1 MIRKRYRLQID
12 FDMMIHDATAE
23 RCATVRE
30 RGRESRAGDDLPLV
44 PEDISENP
52 SQEDLD
58 STQALMDEIMK
69 DPDLFLA
76 WMSKNVLLYAE
87 DAVAHA
93 IEGTQ
98 RVDQI
103 LHPAVE
109 RLPPRARHWWRQTF
123 GAEDDDTAERVVYLF
138 DVLSCHAR
146 RPTVFEVDLGG

>member
-23 RCATVRE
+23 RCTAVRE
-30 RGRESRAGDDLPLV
+30 RGRDSRASDDLPPV
-44 PEDISENP
+44 PEERPESPI
-52 SQEDLD
+52 QEALD
-58 STQALMDEIMK
+58 STQALMAEIMK
-69 DPDLFLA
+69 DPAVLIA

-87 DAVAHA
+87 DAVAHFL
-93 IEGTQ
+93 EETE

-123 GAEDDDTAERVVYLF
+123 SAEDDETAEQVQYLF